1 MKEENTLT
9 TLLKY
14 SRYYSNINS
23 VELKEELTKLI
34 LSLIPDD
41 YDHFCSNYQ
50 IKEGR
55 GLLEFIEDLDENTL
69 QEVISEIHFNTEIDY

>member
-1 MKEENTLT
+1 MIEE
-9 TLLKY
+9 K
-14 SRYYSNINS
+14 RYYSNINS

-34 LSLIPDD
+34 LSLIPED

-69 QEVISEIHFNTEIDY
+69 QEVISEIHINTEIDY

>member
-1 MKEENTLT
+1 MIEE
-9 TLLKY
+9 K
-14 SRYYSNINS
+14 RYYSNINS